1 MRLRGLSA
9 LLVAF
14 GWIDECSGFGQ
25 SLRWPAFRSPVARA
39 TAARMLDIVVEGDK
53 PAAAPVKEEVPEYMK
68 SKRRLYPR
76 KCDVMD
82 QIEYFVQ
89 EKIDDG
95 LLLNVEKAWQP
106 SDFLPDSQKPTEEW
120 FDEVREIREAHAE
133 VPDEILLV
141 LIGDMVTEEALPTYL
156 TLLNTLEGTDDPTGA
171 VDTAWGRWSRQ
182 WTAEENRHGD
192 LLNRYLYLGGRVE
205 RHVNPPPRAL
215 TLTLPLTPS
224 PHPHPEPCSPQ
235 ALRHE
240 VD

>member
-1 MRLRGLSA
+1 MRLHGLSA

-89 EKIDDG
+89 EKISTVS
-95 LLLNVEKAWQP
+95 LKLMCQLRN
-106 SDFLPDSQKPTEEW
+106 FLWLFFS
-120 FDEVREIREAHAE
+120 
-133 VPDEILLV
+133 
-141 LIGDMVTEEALPTYL
+141 
-156 TLLNTLEGTDDPTGA
+156 
-171 VDTAWGRWSRQ
+171 S
-182 WTAEENRHGD
+182 
-192 LLNRYLYLGGRVE
+192 
-205 RHVNPPPRAL
+205 
-215 TLTLPLTPS
+215 
-224 PHPHPEPCSPQ
+224 
-235 ALRHE
+235 
-240 VD
+240 